1 MTQEQ
6 NEEAATSKTKKKFRF
21 KKRDLA
27 FVFIGVVVAFGL
39 RFVLVDAVTTHYHAN
54 FAMYVNGVRDE
65 FKSPTFYEEIS
76 SCSATNHDNPK
87 TRVHM
92 HGQEFDTVHVHD
104 DGSTWGHFFANLSY
118 TLGDKVLV
126 TDNGVFVDGSDGKKL
141 RFILNGNEISSV
153 ANLPIESE
161 DKLLIDFSSDD
172 QRTLQSRYST
182 ISSTAHEHNE
192 KPDPA
197 SCSGGAKETL
207 KDRFTRTLGTT
218 PAKTEHHD

>member
-1 MTQEQ
+1 MIQEQ
-6 NEEAATSKTKKKFRF
+6 AKDPTNTKTTKKFKF
-21 KKRDLA
+21 KKRDLI
-27 FVFIGVVVAFGL
+27 FVLIGLLAAFGL
-39 RFVLVDAVTTHYHAN
+39 RFALVDAVTTHYHAN
-54 FAMYVNGVRDE
+54 FGLYVNGVRDE

-76 SCSATNHDNPK
+76 SCSGTDHDNPK

-92 HGQEFDTVHVHD
+92 HGQEFDAVHVHD

-126 TDNGVFVDGSDGKKL
+126 TDNDVFVDGADGKKL
-141 RFILNGNEISSV
+141 RFILNGKETPSV

-161 DKLLIDFSSDD
+161 DKLLIDYSADD
-172 QRTLQSRYST
+172 MATLQSRYST
-182 ISSTAHEHNE
+182 IGSTAHEHNE

-207 KDRFTRTLGTT
+207 KDRFTRTLGTA
-218 PAKTEHHD
+218 PKKTEHHN